1 MKKNIIGLLF
11 ILAALIGAAGEYYGM
26 LFPTISWP
34 FTMSRRMPLFQCDGS
49 FIPQLSINGVFHWFG
64 WLFMAI
70 LLLIGVIILLRRS
83 DSFRLSP
90 EYAKRLQ
97 RFRAL
102 KRGYLSMWLLLLLV
116 ALAGMDHALVGKRAL
131 AVHYEGEWYFPAF
144 TRSVMP
150 GSVFGL
156 TGDDAQKETDYRAL
170 AEREGLPGAPDWVI
184 MPLVPYEPTAD
195 VAQFPTEAL
204 EMRDGRAYVHGA
216 KKPYNGLACRL
227 YEDGQMHMRVR
238 FRKGL
243 PDGHAQ
249 GWDRNRREVYMG
261 TYRAGVA
268 EKEHYNGEGTLA
280 EFLSHSSPSEPYRVL
295 YHPVPPMTGGHI
307 LGTTSQGLDILAYL
321 FGGLQVNIK
330 ACLLYLP
337 IIYSIGLTMGMLMG
351 YFGGKLD
358 LLVQRFIEILSQLPF
373 LFVVM
378 IVSDMVPREMRGMV
392 LILGL
397 LAIFG
402 WMHMTYIIRTATMR
416 EKTRDYVAAARIMG
430 AGPMHIMLRHILP
443 NLTGIVV
450 TLVPFSVAALVLSL
464 TSLDYMGYG
473 LPETYAGWG
482 RLLNDG
488 LSKLSSPWLVSSAFV
503 ALVFTLLLV
512 TFIGEAVREA
522 YDPRRRTFY
531 E

>member
-1 MKKNIIGLLF
+1 MRKNLIGLFLM
-11 ILAALIGAAGEYYGM
+11 LAALIGALGEYYGM

-34 FTMSRRMPLFQCDGS
+34 FTMSRRMPVLQCDGS
-49 FIPQLSINGVFHWFG
+49 LIPELSVHGVFHWFG
-64 WLFMAI
+64 WLCMLI
-70 LLLIGVIILLRRS
+70 LFVVGLVILLRRR

-90 EYAKRLQ
+90 EYAKRLR

-102 KRGYLSMWLLLLLV
+102 KRGYWSMWILLFLV

-156 TGDDAQKETDYRAL
+156 TGDEAQKETDYRAL
-170 AEREGLPGAPDWVI
+170 AEREGLPGGPDWVI
-184 MPLVPYEPTAD
+184 MPLVPYEPTMD
-195 VAQFPTEAL
+195 VAPFPTEPL
-204 EMRDGRAYVHGA
+204 EMREGRAYVPGA

-227 YEDGQMHMRVR
+227 YDDGQMHMRAR
-238 FRKGL
+238 FRQGL

-249 GWDRNRREVYMG
+249 GWDRERREVYMG
-261 TYRAGVA
+261 IYRGGKP
-268 EKEHYNGEGTLA
+268 EKEQYNGAETLQT
-280 EFLSHSSPSEPYRVL
+280 FLNYSSIQEPHRVL
-295 YHPVPPMTGGHI
+295 YHPVPPLTGDHL

-337 IIYSIGLTMGMLMG
+337 LIYSIGLTMGMLMG
-351 YFGGKLD
+351 YFGGKMD
-358 LLVQRFIEILSQLPF
+358 LLLQRFIEILSQLPF

-378 IVSDMVPREMRGMV
+378 IVTDLVPREMRGMV

-402 WMHMTYIIRTATMR
+402 WMHMTYVIRTATMR
-416 EKTRDYVAAARIMG
+416 EKTRDYVSAARVMG
-430 AGPMHIMLRHILP
+430 AGPFHIMRRHILP
-443 NLTGIVV
+443 NLAGIVV

-473 LPETYAGWG
+473 LPDTYAGWG

-522 YDPRRRTFY
+522 YDPRRRTYY